1 MLNAPAE
8 AQQGDEPRG
17 GQAEAAHAGG
27 KLVPPVV
34 GSPDTVT
41 ALQAATEAS
50 SDPSTPFTEVT
61 SSSGASGSGSGERHT
76 GSGSAAGGAPSPTV
90 SLTAS
95 ESTPDL
101 QQAVAAAVA
110 QQEATRAAAVACSSG
125 PQIPDLVRRLKERPL
140 TGQVVAWGWDA
151 AARMSAVRR
160 TMPAQLFSSL
170 WPATEAC
177 VLKMMPQVGAAL
189 LLLRGRVGGAGWV
202 RCRPCISPVLTAS
215 AAVLLP
221 PPALLMLFYCCSRRC
236 PPLALS
242 LNRRAPAGCP

>member
-1 MLNAPAE
+1 MLDAPGE
-8 AQQGDEPRG
+8 GQQGDEPRA

-50 SDPSTPFTEVT
+50 SDPSTPSTEVT
-61 SSSGASGSGSGERHT
+61 SSSGASGSGSGERHA
-76 GSGSAAGGAPSPTV
+76 GSAAASGSAAGGAPSPTV

-177 VLKMMPQVGAAL
+177 VFKMMPQVGAAL
-189 LLLRGRVGGAGWV
+189 LVAPWLKCLPCHAMPCHTFPQFQQFEEHPR
-202 RCRPCISPVLTAS
+202 RCCCLS
-215 AAVLLP
+215 
-221 PPALLMLFYCCSRRC
+221 ALLLLYYCSC
-236 PPLALS
+236 
-242 LNRRAPAGCP
+242 